1 MRQWTVDAFTPRVFG
16 GNQACVVEPLVRW
29 PVERLMQSIAQ
40 ENNVGATA
48 FMVAAQGGSSIGLRW
63 FTPAVEVPLCGHA
76 TLAAAHVLFTETQ
89 TLSSIAQFETRSGH
103 LSVQQI
109 GGGYELSLPLQG
121 ARRVRTPPGL
131 SSALGVEPL
140 EVWAGAYLIAL
151 LGTAE
156 EVRMLR
162 PDLEALREISLSM
175 GGQGN
180 VGVAAIEP
188 PGSLHQ
194 VVDRFFAPGYGIPED
209 PATGSF
215 HGLLTPILAPR
226 FTTSSVRFVQ
236 AYPGRGAE
244 FVGRV
249 EGDRVVLRGDAITF
263 SESRL
268 RVGPEVETRL
278 TSPSVRT
285 GRA

>member
-1 MRQWTVDAFTPRVFG
+1 
-16 GNQACVVEPLVRW
+16 
-29 PVERLMQSIAQ
+29 MQSIAQ

-48 FMVAAQGGSSIGLRW
+48 FLVAAPDGGSFGLRW
-63 FTPAVEVPLCGHA
+63 FTPSVEVPLCGHA
-76 TLAAAHVLFTETQ
+76 TLAAAHVLFTEMQ
-89 TLSSIAQFETRSGH
+89 TVSSSANFETRAGP
-103 LSVQQI
+103 LSVQQL
-109 GGGYELSLPLQG
+109 GGGYELSLPMQH
-121 ARRVRTPPGL
+121 ARRVPTPPGL
-131 SSALGVEPL
+131 STALGAEPL

-156 EVRMLR
+156 EVRTLR
-162 PDLEALREISLSM
+162 PDLDALHEISLSV

-180 VGVAAIEP
+180 VGVAAIER
-188 PGSLHQ
+188 PGSWHQ

-226 FTTSSVRFVQ
+226 FETPSIRFAQ

-249 EGDRVVLRGDAITF
+249 QAERVMLRGDARTF

-268 RVGPEVETRL
+268 RVMLDDVGPKTTCL
-278 TSPSVRT
+278 H
-285 GRA
+285 